1 MLKELLLILRSKWE
15 KVLPTFSTHFTWKW
29 SKISKSTTKNFIDN
43 ILSFSPHF
51 LKPAIPMSVCSKVL
65 DFSYFCCV
73 SNFPSSVHLFC
84 EKFNGALLRTLFSHC
99 PWTLPPSRRRR
110 CQTFSEL
117 LKKSVSVFILGS
129 YKRIFKS
136 KSLNRAPVKARHKNR
151 KTIDLIVCRD
161 CWKGEIEIRS
171 SKTS

>member
-1 MLKELLLILRSKWE
+1 M
-15 KVLPTFSTHFTWKW
+15 T
-29 SKISKSTTKNFIDN
+29 
-43 ILSFSPHF
+43 SFSCPPVYVKRAIVDIEEQMRKSLAHFLNSLHVEVVQNIKINQEKFDRQHFIFFPHF

-65 DFSYFCCV
+65 DCSYFCCV

-110 CQTFSEL
+110 CQTFWEL

-129 YKRIFKS
+129 YKRIVKS

-161 CWKGEIEIRS
+161 C
-171 SKTS
+171 